1 MRRICVCALALAAV
15 ASASATVQVFFT
27 NNVSGPNGLSN
38 TGLAF
43 SPTFAVPADPND
55 APSFGDDYTHYSLAN
70 STAPAFGN
78 TAADAAAGE
87 WLYIWLKFSGAPAN
101 ATIQGLHL
109 NIEPAGKVEQVA
121 YYLMDNEGLDG
132 ANQLR
137 WNGDVAGFTA
147 NPTILAA
154 VTAKGLKNSNLG
166 ALTHDPLWM
175 GGPNTA
181 PIRTA
186 LIGAVKMGL
195 PGAGEADYLATIG
208 LGSLGV
214 QYADGT
220 EPPTAFGNAL
230 ITPEPASLLLIGL
243 AGLLIRRR

>member
-1 MRRICVCALALAAV
+1 MRRFFVCALALAAV

-27 NNVSGPNGLSN
+27 NNMSGPNGLSN
-38 TGLAF
+38 PDLAF
-43 SPTFAVPADPND
+43 SPTFAVPADPNN

-70 STAPAFGN
+70 TNAPAFGN
-78 TAADAAAGE
+78 TTADASAGE

-101 ATIQGLHL
+101 AQIQGLHL
-109 NIEPAGKVEQVA
+109 NIEPANKVQQVA

-132 ANQLR
+132 ANELR
-137 WNGDVAGFTA
+137 WNGDPAAFSA

-154 VTAKGLKNSNLG
+154 VTAKGLKNSAGG
-166 ALTHDPLWM
+166 ALINDPLWM
-175 GGPNTA
+175 GGPNSA

-186 LIGAVKMGL
+186 LIGAVKMGV
-195 PGAGEADYLATIG
+195 PGGEADYMATIG
-208 LGSLGV
+208 LGDLGI
-214 QYADGT
+214 QYADGS
-220 EPPTAFGNAL
+220 EPPTAFGSAV